1 MLLPIL
7 NQEVAMYI
15 YYIYPKVQGV
25 LKTIKVSAE
34 SERTSDKELCLYKDK
49 KVIAEFR
56 LSEILGWVKVLK
68 DAS

>member
-1 MLLPIL
+1 MPIF
-7 NQEVAMYI
+7 NSVNAS
-15 YYIYPKVQGV
+15 
-25 LKTIKVSAE
+25 KTIKASAE